1 MFQKNGMIPLPTH
14 FPGLKSYLYK
24 TYTVCA
30 SVNSPRTAT
39 ERPMKVVSICGHAG
53 KKGIPE
59 EELNGILEF
68 CGMNLNKP
76 IHRETLKYVGD
87 PTFGD
92 SQYYI
97 QPVNEPIN

>member
-1 MFQKNGMIPLPTH
+1 MFQCKRMVPLPSR
-14 FPGLKSYLYK
+14 FPGLKSYRYK

-30 SVNSPRTAT
+30 SVKPARTAAET
-39 ERPMKVVSICGHAG
+39 PMKVVSICGHAG
-53 KKGIPE
+53 NKAIPE

-68 CGMNLNKP
+68 CGMNLNMP
-76 IHRETLKYVGD
+76 IHRETLKHVGD

-97 QPVNEPIN
+97 QPVNDRIS